1 MKPMDDPNVVKAIAS
16 AIDRNEIADTVFGGQ
31 VTPLYS
37 MVPPGFLGASQ
48 SFDTMYSAP
57 NLDAAKKYLE
67 ASGYSASNPCQI
79 TLWYP
84 PEHYGAST
92 AAWMQVI
99 KKELEATGEM
109 QVTLQAQEWS
119 TYVPALTGGKSY
131 EGGVLGWFFD
141 YPDSSNYLDPFVY
154 NRGEGT
160 NVTTPASGS
169 TTGTPL
175 NDKAAQL
182 VALLQKADIEQ
193 DATQRAA
200 EYQQAQ
206 DLYADL
212 VVTVP
217 LFFEAEHVVYASDI
231 HGSSAYATPDT
242 LNIGSNIIFNYSLM
256 SKGQ

>member
-16 AIDRNEIADTVFGGQ
+16 AVDRNEIADTVFGGQ
-31 VTPLYS
+31 VSPLYS
-37 MVPPGFLGASQ
+37 MVPPGFLGATEA
-48 SFDTMYSAP
+48 FDTAYSAP

-67 ASGYSASNPCQI
+67 ASGYSATNPVQI

-92 AAWMQVI
+92 SAWMQVI

-109 QVTLQAQEWS
+109 QVTLSAQEWS

-141 YPDSSNYLDPFVY
+141 YPDPSNYLDPFVY

-160 NVTTPASGS
+160 NVTAPATGS

-175 NDKAAQL
+175 NDKATQL
-182 VALLQKADIEQ
+182 VALLQQADIEG
-193 DATQRAA
+193 DATKRAD
-200 EYQQAQ
+200 EYKQAQ
-206 DLYADL
+206 DLYADM
-212 VVTVP
+212 VVTLP

-231 HGSSAYATPDT
+231 HGSSAYATPET
-242 LNIGSNIIFNYSLM
+242 LNIGSNIIFNYSLL
-256 SKGQ
+256 SKGK

>member
-1 MKPMDDPNVVKAIAS
+1 MDDPNVVKAIA
-16 AIDRNEIADTVFGGQ
+16 AAVDRNEIADTVFGGQ
-31 VTPLYS
+31 VSPLYS
-37 MVPPGFLGASQ
+37 QVPPGFLGATEA
-48 SFDTMYSAP
+48 FDTMYSAP

-67 ASGYSASNPCQI
+67 ASGYSASNPVQI

-141 YPDSSNYLDPFVY
+141 YPDPSNYLDPFVY
-154 NRGEGT
+154 NKGEGT
-160 NVTTPASGS
+160 NVTTSQEGS
-169 TTGTPL
+169 DYGVPI
-175 NDKAAQL
+175 NDKADQL
-182 VALLQKADIEQ
+182 VKLLNQADIET
-193 DATQRAA
+193 DLTKRADL
-200 EYQQAQ
+200 YKQAQ

-231 HGSSAYATPDT
+231 HGSSDFATPET
-242 LNIGSNIIFNYSLM
+242 LNIGGNVIFNYSLLT
-256 SKGQ
+256 KGQ